1 MKRLWKIRSI
11 GTLFL
16 ALLLLVWLCGPAFG
30 TALSAD
36 KKMSYTEGQLYEF
49 PVDDGD
55 TIYAGAMVSANAAG
69 YAIAGADTACTYFL
83 GISREYVDNSAGS
96 DGDLNVTVQR
106 TGVWKMLMGHTI
118 TQANVG
124 DYVYILDDNTADV
137 AGNTTNDI
145 FCGVIVDYIDGTHA
159 WVDIGP
165 AVSPQAIISPYML
178 GLLDDADEA
187 TFKATTNLEIGTD
200 VEAYDAGL
208 TNLAAVSMAADKYYY
223 TSADNVHAAG
233 SVTAFGRSI
242 IDDADEATFKAT
254 TNLEIGTDVEAWD
267 ADLDTYAGITPTA
280 PAQTA
285 LGNAVDAL
293 VLCQRHRVTVA
304 EINAGH
310 EILPAIVG
318 KSYRMVQCM
327 AIAYGGAVGTTTT
340 VDLLGTQAA
349 GSVKLV
355 AYAQASLTQS
365 AVLVSGGT
373 GAAVQADAASYSVC
387 DAGTAITVGKT
398 GGDADTAT
406 GVDIILMYVIE

>member
-69 YAIAGADTACTYFL
+69 YAIAGADTASTYFL

-178 GLLDDADEA
+178 GLL
-187 TFKATTNLEIGTD
+187 
-200 VEAYDAGL
+200 
-208 TNLAAVSMAADKYYY
+208 
-223 TSADNVHAAG
+223 
-233 SVTAFGRSI
+233 
-242 IDDADEATFKAT
+242 DDADEATFKAT